1 MAAVREKYGSEALD
15 SSESSSSSEVEDEDA
30 EALTS
35 DVERDFLRTLSL
47 LKSKDPSIY
56 DAQTKF
62 FSEGEF
68 NGRVVNVK
76 GG

>member
-1 MAAVREKYGSEALD
+1 MRDKYGKEAVD
-15 SSESSSSSEVEDEDA
+15 SSGDSSSSEVEDEDA

-56 DAQTKF
+56 DSQTKF
-62 FSEGEF
+62 FFQGKQCC
-68 NGRVVNVK
+68 NCC
-76 GG
+76 